1 MTARGA
7 YRLGL
12 YCLLHAHPLIGYARE
27 GVLRVLIDCK
37 DPLWREAF
45 RTVFW
50 AGQLPDAALEIT
62 LCGEQAD
69 SARASLDD
77 PALPEL
83 LEKGYAVLRTE
94 RAPVDA
100 DYDAVFSPALAGFL
114 RPGGLLAAPGE
125 EDEARL
131 PTLLREAKNIDYAY
145 AMTYDQRRNRD
156 DQFAAFD
163 AMMAGEFDSDEAV
176 SYNADSSLAAA
187 VFFSVHFA
195 LCGDLAALSQAIAER
210 NERYQQMMALE
221 HRRWV
226 AYMAM
231 RGYRAPRWEAGEWDY
246 VYDGEHTHKHEGKK
260 LHAGMCDAGQSG
272 LNPAMRTA
280 AFWESE
286 PDPALP
292 ELDLASW
299 RCHRIAAEKAAS
311 IRLEDLAVQFPLL
324 REPAFEPLCR
334 AVSAL
339 LRDAPNAP
347 AVYDA
352 AMRRAREKGPGADLR
367 ALHKALQCAYVRD
380 QRINFFALDANM
392 IDMIPFCRWY
402 GRCWDTVLTYTDG
415 LPVEDVVIPTLLC
428 AREAVFVGAVG
439 DAAYQSAVRRYFRAR
454 GGTTEPRF
462 IICDLTDLTAASAAL
477 ASVLADLGGD
487 EDRLVL
493 HQVQSQTAAIPFGM
507 ALGANPKLAAVRYD
521 RNTRR
526 IVSANGYGKRLTAG
540 LCSKS
545 FSVAEYIALMG
556 GRAAPDGS
564 RLHSGTA
571 ADALAAVFWDA
582 FRSEGGKTLRSLASA
597 LQSQRGAPVKH
608 VPPAPLIRQLSL
620 AGLIVPERET
630 EDVVSFRFSGS
641 EAASLLE
648 EPGRLFETLVFTA
661 LRDSGVFDDVQ
672 TGVHVKWG
680 DANRPT
686 ENEIDVIAVRG
697 MTALFFSCKTN
708 QRITR
713 DYLYEIDAVSVHFR
727 ALGVLCCPWECVQL
741 DAPLRSRAVSQGV
754 SILCRETFSSPIET
768 VVERLEQLVSGEIV
782 IGA

>member
-12 YCLLHAHPLIGYARE
+12 YCLLHTHPLVRYARE
-27 GVLRVLIDCK
+27 GVLRVLIDCE
-37 DPLWREAF
+37 DPLWRQAF

-50 AGQLPDAALEIT
+50 AGQLPDATLEIT
-62 LCGEQAD
+62 LCGAQAGA
-69 SARASLDD
+69 ARASLDD

-83 LEKGYAVLRTE
+83 LEKGYAALRAE

-100 DYDAVFSPALAGFL
+100 VYDAVFSPALALFL
-114 RPGGLLAAPGE
+114 RPGGLLAVPGA
-125 EDEARL
+125 EDEAHL
-131 PTLLREAKNIDYAY
+131 PQLLREAKNCDYAY
-145 AMTYDQRRNRD
+145 AMTYDQRCNRAE
-156 DQFAAFD
+156 QFAAFD
-163 AMMAGEFDSDEAV
+163 AMMAREFDSDDGA

-195 LCGDLAALSQAIAER
+195 LCGDLAALSQTIAER
-210 NERYQQMMALE
+210 NERYQQMLALE

-231 RGYRAPRWEAGEWDY
+231 RGYRAPRWETGEWDF

-260 LHAGMCDAGQSG
+260 LHVGMCGAGQAG

-280 AFWESE
+280 AFWEND

-311 IRLEDLAVQFPLL
+311 IRPEDLTAQFPFLN
-324 REPAFEPLCR
+324 EPALEPLRR

-352 AMRRAREKGPGADLR
+352 ALRRARAMGTPADLR
-367 ALHKALQCAYVRD
+367 ALEKALQCAYVRD
-380 QRINFFALDANM
+380 QRINFFAFDANM
-392 IDMIPFCRWY
+392 IDMIPFCHWY
-402 GRCWDTVLTYTDG
+402 GRCWDTVFTYTDG

-428 AREAVFVGAVG
+428 AREAVFVGNVD
-439 DAAYQSAVRRYFRAR
+439 DAHYQSAVCHYFRVR

-462 IICDLTDLTAASAAL
+462 IPCDLTNLPAAFA
-477 ASVLADLGGD
+477 VLSRELERLGGD

-507 ALGANPKLAAVRYD
+507 AIGAHPRLAAVRYD

-556 GRAAPDGS
+556 GRAAADSSLLRSGS
-564 RLHSGTA
+564 ES
-571 ADALAAVFWDA
+571 DALTEVFWRA
-582 FRSEGGKTLRSLASA
+582 FASDGGKALRALASA
-597 LQSQRGAPVKH
+597 LQTQRGYPIKRAAPS
-608 VPPAPLIRQLSL
+608 ALTAQLMQTGVIL
-620 AGLIVPERET
+620 PEQET
-630 EDVVSFRFSGS
+630 ADAVSFRVCSA
-641 EAASLLE
+641 ETASLLE
-648 EPGRLFETLVFTA
+648 EPGKLFERMVFTA

-672 TGVHVKWG
+672 TGVHIAWG
-680 DANRPT
+680 GAGRPT
-686 ENEIDVIAVRG
+686 QNEIDVIAVRG

-708 QRITR
+708 QKITR
-713 DYLYEIDAVSVHFR
+713 DYLYEIDAVSAHFR
-727 ALGVLCCPWECVQL
+727 AYGVLCCPWEAERL
-741 DAPLRSRAVSQGV
+741 DAPLRTRAESQRV
-754 SILCRETFSSPIET
+754 SILCRETLSAPIQT
-768 VVERLEQLVSGEIV
+768 VVERLEQIVSGETV
-782 IGA
+782 IG

>member
-7 YRLGL
+7 WRLGL
-12 YCLLHAHPLIGYARE
+12 YCLLHAHPLIGFARN
-27 GVLRVLIDCK
+27 GVLRALIDCE

-50 AGQLPDAALEIT
+50 AGQLPDASLEIT
-62 LCGEQAD
+62 LCGENAE
-69 SARASLDD
+69 SARASLDE

-83 LEKGYAVLRTE
+83 LEKGYAVLAVQRE
-94 RAPVDA
+94 PARGA
-100 DYDAVFSPALAGFL
+100 YDAVFSPARADCL
-114 RPGGLLAAPGE
+114 RPGGLLAVPGG

-131 PTLLREAKNIDYAY
+131 SMLLREAKNSDYAY

-163 AMMAGEFDSDEAV
+163 AMMAAEFDSDDGA

-187 VFFSVHFA
+187 VFFSTHFA

-210 NERYQQMMALE
+210 NGRYQQMMALE

-246 VYDGEHTHKHEGKK
+246 VYDGGHTHKHEGKK
-260 LHAGMCDAGQSG
+260 LHVGMCDAGQSG

-280 AFWESE
+280 AFWETE

-292 ELDLASW
+292 ELDLTSW

-311 IRLEDLAVQFPLL
+311 IRLEDLTERFPFLN
-324 REPAFEPLCR
+324 EPAFEPLLR

-352 AMRRAREKGPGADLR
+352 ALRRAREKSVSAELR
-367 ALHKALQCAYVRD
+367 ALDQALQCAYVRD

-392 IDMIPFCRWY
+392 IDMIPFCHWY
-402 GRCWDTVLTYTDG
+402 GRCWDTVFTYTDG

-428 AREAVFVGAVG
+428 ARRAVFVGNVG
-439 DAAYQSAVRRYFRAR
+439 GADYQSSIRRYFRSR

-462 IICDLTDLTAASAAL
+462 IACDLTDLAAAGAAF
-477 ASVLADLGGD
+477 ASVLEELGGD

-493 HQVQSQTAAIPFGM
+493 HQVQSQDAAIPFGM
-507 ALGANPKLAAVRYD
+507 ALGAHPKIAAVRYE
-521 RNTRR
+521 RKTRR
-526 IVSANGYGKRLTAG
+526 IVPVSGCGQRLGAG

-556 GRAAPDGS
+556 GRAAPDDS
-564 RLHSGTA
+564 RLRSGRE
-571 ADALAAVFWDA
+571 ADALTAVFWDA
-582 FRSEGGKTLRSLASA
+582 FRSDGGKTLRALASA
-597 LQSQRGAPVKH
+597 LQSQRGEAARRM
-608 VPPAPLIRQLSL
+608 PPSPLIAQLRD
-620 AGLIVPERET
+620 AQLILPERET
-630 EDVVSFRFSGS
+630 DDAVFFRICSA

-686 ENEIDVIAVRG
+686 ENEIDIIAVRG

-713 DYLYEIDAVSVHFR
+713 DYLYEIDAVSAHFR
-727 ALGVLCCPWECVQL
+727 AIGVLCCPWECGQL

-754 SILCRETFSSPIET
+754 SILCRETFSAPIET
-768 VVERLEQLVSGEIV
+768 VVERLEQIVSGEIV
-782 IGA
+782 IGG